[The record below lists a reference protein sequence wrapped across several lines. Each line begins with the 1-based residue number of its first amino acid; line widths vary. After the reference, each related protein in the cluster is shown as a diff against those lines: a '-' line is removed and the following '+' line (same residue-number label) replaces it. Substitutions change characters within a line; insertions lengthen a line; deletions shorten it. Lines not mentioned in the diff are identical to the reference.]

1 MTLWVMKMDPGI
13 ASWLAYSLLLRA
25 ARKLYPYYKM
35 SFRPTVHTLPLANIH
50 QVISW
55 IDQNWNHA
63 ILVDHCPWQA
73 QYPENLY
80 YRTDILMKSVQT
92 MSNLE
97 DDIRSCPSWSAANK
111 KECPKKNERIKSVMD
126 HIKESAKKKQ
136 KRRERYFCKICQKFN
151 HNTQDCWKNPKNQSN
166 AIQGSADV
174 GDVGEGEIG
183 MA

>member
-1 MTLWVMKMDPGI
+1 MSLWVMKMDPDI
-13 ASWLAYSLLLRA
+13 TSWLAYSLLLRA

-50 QVISW
+50 QDISW

-80 YRTDILMKSVQT
+80 YRTDILMKSVQA

-97 DDIRSCPSWSAANK
+97 DDIRSCPSRFAANK
-111 KECPKKNERIKSVMD
+111 KERPKKNERIRQRSVRSSTTTLRIAGRIQQINRTLHRAVLML
-126 HIKESAKKKQ
+126 EMV
-136 KRRERYFCKICQKFN
+136 ERVK
-151 HNTQDCWKNPKNQSN
+151 
-166 AIQGSADV
+166 
-174 GDVGEGEIG
+174 
-183 MA
+183 